1 MKTFK
6 KVGSE
11 LSVIR
16 SGHLLK
22 GTKNVV
28 PTKPQERV
36 VDVAAYQGH
45 QGMVNRKLLI
55 REKVWFLGRKESE
68 ETVKWI
74 HSCEPAKRQF
84 AAHYEQTAS
93 CYSKVSRFKSVK
105 VKMEPP
111 IKHDLMENDSMNYD
125 IPIKVSQAEN
135 SATRSTVAG
144 SRYSSRSTK
153 NKKPAW
159 MKDYVNK

>member
-1 MKTFK
+1 M
-6 KVGSE
+6 
-11 LSVIR
+11 
-16 SGHLLK
+16 
-22 GTKNVV
+22 
-28 PTKPQERV
+28 
-36 VDVAAYQGH
+36 
-45 QGMVNRKLLI
+45 
-55 REKVWFLGRKESE
+55 
-68 ETVKWI
+68 
-74 HSCEPAKRQF
+74 
-84 AAHYEQTAS
+84 
-93 CYSKVSRFKSVK
+93 K

-111 IKHDLMENDSMNYD
+111 IKHDLMENDSMNDD